1 MIIPLNT
8 QKSMSRWI
16 LKKFKKMGEEVAIL
30 ALGSSELDWR

>member
-16 LKKFKKMGEEVAIL
+16 LKKFKKMGEKRL
-30 ALGSSELDWR
+30 CFSEWMTDNI